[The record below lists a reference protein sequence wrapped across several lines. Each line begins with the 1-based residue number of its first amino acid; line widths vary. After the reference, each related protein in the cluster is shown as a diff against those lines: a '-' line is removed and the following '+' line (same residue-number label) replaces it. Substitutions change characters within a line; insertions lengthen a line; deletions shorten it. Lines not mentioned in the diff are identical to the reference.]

1 MNLDPIF
8 VAVRMATVLTR
19 EVQRVHVQAS
29 EKAGSEPVT
38 IADYGSQAILCKA
51 IHDHFPDDAIMAEE
65 SGKEFME
72 LTDDEQ
78 KRQIVQAVGFVME
91 HGVDIK
97 ELAEWLDY
105 GKAKYDAGNAAR
117 TWVIDP
123 IDGTKGFL
131 ALRHYVIAVG
141 VLENATPTA
150 AVMGCPAYPNYQRGA
165 ILHALDG
172 AAYIQPFREG
182 SEPQRIHASDF
193 TEAAKVRVLESVEKS
208 HVSHD
213 QMARVRAIAGLGDA
227 PLERIDSQEKYA
239 RIAAGDGELYLRLPR
254 LHSTRPHSTWDHAA
268 GAALVLSAGGRVSDV
283 DGSPLDFTKGK
294 ALGNQGIVVSNGVIH
309 DRIIE
314 AVQQVLNDP
323 SEPSPASAN
332 SDGNDA

>member
-19 EVQRVHVQAS
+19 EVQRVHIQAS
-29 EKAGSEPVT
+29 QKDGAEPVT
-38 IADYGSQAILCKA
+38 IADYGSQALLCQA

-65 SGKEFME
+65 SGKEFIA

-78 KRQIVQAVGFVME
+78 KRQIVQSVSFVLE
-91 HGVDIK
+91 RSVDVQ

-105 GKAKYDAGNAAR
+105 GKARYDAGGAAR

-141 VLENATPTA
+141 VLEDQQPTA
-150 AVMGCPAYPNYQRGA
+150 AVMGCPAYPGYDKGA
-165 ILHALDG
+165 ILHAVDG
-172 AAYIQPFREG
+172 ATYIQPFREG
-182 SEPQRIHASDF
+182 SEPRRVYASTF

-213 QMARVRAIAGLGDA
+213 QMARVRALAGLGDA

-268 GAALVLSAGGRVSDV
+268 GAALVLSAGGKVTDV
-283 DGSPLDFTKGK
+283 DGSPLDFSKGK
-294 ALGNQGIVVSNGVIH
+294 ILGNQGIVVSNGPIH
-309 DRIIE
+309 EPLIAAIG
-314 AVQQVLNDP
+314 QVL
-323 SEPSPASAN
+323 SEPLPEAQPGGES
-332 SDGNDA
+332 